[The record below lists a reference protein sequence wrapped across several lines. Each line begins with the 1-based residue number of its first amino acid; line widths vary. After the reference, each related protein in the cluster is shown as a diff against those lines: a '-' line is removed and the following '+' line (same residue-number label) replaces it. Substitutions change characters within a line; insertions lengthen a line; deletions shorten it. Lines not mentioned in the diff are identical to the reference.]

1 MSEVLQANI
10 FFYIASV
17 ATVVFC
23 ILVSM
28 VLFQVYKI
36 MKSARRII
44 ERVETASEVMAED
57 AAQIREL
64 VASGGLLS
72 TIFSLVF
79 GLKRKKARSKKS
91 ADDN

>member
-17 ATVVFC
+17 ATVIFC

-44 ERVETASEVMAED
+44 ERVESASEVMAED

-64 VASGGLLS
+64 IATGGLLS

-79 GLKRKKARSKKS
+79 GLKRKKARAKKT
-91 ADDN
+91 AEDN